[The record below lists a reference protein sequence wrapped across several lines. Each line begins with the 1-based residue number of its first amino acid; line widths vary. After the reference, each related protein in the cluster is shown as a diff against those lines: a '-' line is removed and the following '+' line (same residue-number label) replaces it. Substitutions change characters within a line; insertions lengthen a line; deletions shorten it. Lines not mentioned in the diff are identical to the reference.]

1 MSVGEKRKL
10 PGNSDTSTGSDIEQE
25 PKVAISLSGT
35 VQKKPI
41 GVTMKLVRYFS
52 AE

>member
-1 MSVGEKRKL
+1 M
-10 PGNSDTSTGSDIEQE
+10 NSDTSTSSDADQE

-52 AE
+52 AK